1 MNYSSNGTSSC
12 KSKVVVGSRFTG
24 NANITTNK
32 KGNIIMEVIEVID
45 IFLLLGSSS
54 NGTFS
59 YKNGRVR

>member
-1 MNYSSNGTSSC
+1 M
-12 KSKVVVGSRFTG
+12 VPPLIRARWLWVQDFTR

-32 KGNIIMEVIEVID
+32 KSNIIMEVIEVID

-59 YKNGRVR
+59 YKNGWRVR

>member
-1 MNYSSNGTSSC
+1 
-12 KSKVVVGSRFTG
+12 
-24 NANITTNK
+24 
-32 KGNIIMEVIEVID
+32 MEVIEVID